1 MVRVAWLFMLSKVIE
16 LMDTVSVTATTTWE
30 WEGWTGGQACNLP
43 ILPPGDIYPP
53 EEGRASDLPPCLPPL
68 GASLEL
74 VVGDKNC
81 SR

>member
-1 MVRVAWLFMLSKVIE
+1 MLQLLQLGSGK
-16 LMDTVSVTATTTWE
+16 D
-30 WEGWTGGQACNLP
+30 GRGGGQACNLP